1 MRPAMLMALAGCLAL
16 TAYVALQPEPLDDL
30 AAPRERRPVEQP
42 RPGAAPPPGS
52 VPMTAIAKPDERQAL
67 SAALRQWHASQHQ
80 AALPEPEPGWA
91 QAWASQQPP
100 PPPPVYAEVA
110 EPAAPVAPTFPHAWV
125 GRYLDPL
132 PKAIIAGPTGTWVIA
147 AGDVLEGQWRIDAIQ
162 ERRMTLTYLPL
173 DQSQTVALK

>member
-16 TAYVALQPEPLDDL
+16 TGYVALQPEPSDDL
-30 AAPRERRPVEQP
+30 AAPRERRAAEEP
-42 RPGAAPPPGS
+42 RRSAAAPSGQGPT
-52 VPMTAIAKPDERQAL
+52 TATRPDERQAL
-67 SAALRQWHASQHQ
+67 SAALGQWHASQHQ
-80 AALPEPEPGWA
+80 AALPEPEPGWD

-110 EPAAPVAPTFPHAWV
+110 EPAAPMAPTFPHAWV

-132 PKAIIAGPTGTWVIA
+132 PKAIIAGPAGTWVIA
-147 AGDVLEGQWRIDAIQ
+147 AGDVLEGQWRIDAIH